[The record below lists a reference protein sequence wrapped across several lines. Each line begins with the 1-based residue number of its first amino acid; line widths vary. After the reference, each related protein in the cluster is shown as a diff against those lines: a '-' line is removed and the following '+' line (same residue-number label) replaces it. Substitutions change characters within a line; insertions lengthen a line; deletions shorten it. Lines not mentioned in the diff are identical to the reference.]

1 MSSRVLHKGELRRK
15 IKWESLIYLVAGLAV
30 IVVAFIVLSFIQLP
44 QWLETPKETLRSDE
58 LASLGRLAEDK
69 AVFTSEVRRAARAGV
84 P

>member
-15 IKWESLIYLVAGLAV
+15 IKRESLNIVVAGLPV

-58 LASLGRLAEDK
+58 LASMGRLAEDK
-69 AVFTSEVRRAARAGV
+69 AVFTSEVRCAARAGM